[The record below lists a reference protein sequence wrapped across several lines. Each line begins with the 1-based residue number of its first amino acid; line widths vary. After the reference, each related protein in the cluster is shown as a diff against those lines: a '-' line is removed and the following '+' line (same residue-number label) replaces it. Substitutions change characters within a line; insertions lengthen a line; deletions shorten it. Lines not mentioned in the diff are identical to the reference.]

1 MNDYHYLE
9 NYQNRLI
16 EQILNPS
23 FTILDI
29 KINNPKLILSNA
41 LNQQKIQL
49 LINQINISNEQI
61 RSTTRILNKK
71 QKLIDSLWNEKY
83 RIDFNRI
90 QL

>member
-1 MNDYHYLE
+1 MNDYDYLE